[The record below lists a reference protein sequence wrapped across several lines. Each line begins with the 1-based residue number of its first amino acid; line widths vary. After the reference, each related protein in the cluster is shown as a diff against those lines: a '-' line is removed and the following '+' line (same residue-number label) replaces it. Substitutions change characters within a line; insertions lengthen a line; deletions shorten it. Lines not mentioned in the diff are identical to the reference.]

1 MRILLPVFLTA
12 IMAMA
17 SAEKSTAMSEPEYT
31 VKGHEKV
38 VVCYWGTW
46 ANYRPKDGK
55 FTPEDIDATLC
66 THLIYSFAG
75 LDAETDAIKPLD
87 PWMDL
92 EEGYALSGYRKATD
106 LKYVY
111 PHLKVKT
118 YSIYSELAKGQL
130 ISKANLK
137 FSFEPKTE
145 RKYFCVSALA
155 NKKGKIKK
163 VA

>member
-1 MRILLPVFLTA
+1 MRILIPVFLTA

-118 YSIYSELAKGQL
+118 YFIYFELAKGQL
-130 ISKANLK
+130 ISKAN
-137 FSFEPKTE
+137 FEVFISTKSNENIFVFLP
-145 RKYFCVSALA
+145 
-155 NKKGKIKK
+155 
-163 VA
+163 

>member
-118 YSIYSELAKGQL
+118 YSIYSELARKIIYQTFHSYNYL
-130 ISKANLK
+130 WHLMLV
-137 FSFEPKTE
+137 KTIINDP
-145 RKYFCVSALA
+145 RVIMLCTRFYL
-155 NKKGKIKK
+155 
-163 VA
+163 

>member
-1 MRILLPVFLTA
+1 MRILLPVFLTMA
-12 IMAMA
+12 MCMAMA

-118 YSIYSELAKGQL
+118 YYSIYSELA
-130 ISKANLK
+130 
-137 FSFEPKTE
+137 
-145 RKYFCVSALA
+145 RKIIYQTFHSYNYLWHLCW
-155 NKKGKIKK
+155 
-163 VA
+163 

>member
-12 IMAMA
+12 IMA
-17 SAEKSTAMSEPEYT
+17 STAEKSTMSEPEFT
-31 VKGHEKV
+31 VKGHDKV

-55 FTPEDIDATLC
+55 FTPEDVDPTLC

-75 LDAETDAIKPLD
+75 LDAELDKIKPLD

-106 LKYVY
+106 LKYAY
-111 PHLKVKT
+111 PHLKVT
-118 YSIYSELAKGQL
+118 WSGHTA
-130 ISKANLK
+130 
-137 FSFEPKTE
+137 
-145 RKYFCVSALA
+145 
-155 NKKGKIKK
+155 
-163 VA
+163 